1 LDEVEDNIV
10 ADVDDGIGAYV
21 KTTAGEAVF
30 VIVTVTVAGG

>member
-1 LDEVEDNIV
+1 LDEVEDSIV

-30 VIVTVTVAGG
+30 VIFTVTVAGG